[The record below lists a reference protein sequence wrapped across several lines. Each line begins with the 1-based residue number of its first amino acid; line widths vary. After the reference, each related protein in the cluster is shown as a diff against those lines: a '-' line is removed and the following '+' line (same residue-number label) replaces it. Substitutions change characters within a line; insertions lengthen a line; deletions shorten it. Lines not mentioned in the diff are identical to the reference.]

1 MCLDYDRLF
10 IINFLFIMYVAWN
23 DFVHIFKTDRKH
35 GHRIH
40 RGQHSQ
46 LNKLTHPEFPKGYY
60 LLFRYPT
67 SWRNNEIEERLEPL
81 DNEILTND
89 LVHSNSISRRS
100 RQRLI
105 SGNRIYKRDAE
116 TDKVQLSECCDGA
129 CNHLFCN

>member
-1 MCLDYDRLF
+1 MCFVYDILL
-10 IINFLFIMYVAWN
+10 IISGFVYFLKKYYLTFLN
-23 DFVHIFKTDRKH
+23 TDRKH

-46 LNKLTHPEFPKGYY
+46 LNKLTHADFPENFF
-60 LLFRYPT
+60 LLFRYPK
-67 SWRNNEIEERLEPL
+67 SWRNNEIEEQSEPL

-89 LVHSNSISRRS
+89 LVHPNSISRRS

-116 TDKVQLSECCDGA
+116 TDKVQITECCYGA